1 MVTHLPN
8 GQPVVAMITWLGTTK
23 WVASTGVWQLHHLL
37 VVVMELPHQQP
48 HLLPTQLLVQ
58 LMPNIQL
65 GIKISTAMIS
75 SIHQNVTMMVVTA
88 VSKKDGTGIIIA
100 MNVHAKDGT
109 AQLMDLLQL
118 IGGVTGSV
126 MTHSTLLVACT

>member
-23 WVASTGVWQLHHLL
+23 WVASIGVWQLHHLP
-37 VVVMELPHQQP
+37 VVVMELPHQQL
-48 HLLPTQLLVQ
+48 HLLPPTQLLVQ

-75 SIHQNVTMMVVTA
+75 STHQNVTMMVVTA
-88 VSKKDGTGIIIA
+88 VSKKDGTGIVIA
-100 MNVHAKDGT
+100 MYAEFN
-109 AQLMDLLQL
+109 LLF
-118 IGGVTGSV
+118 G
-126 MTHSTLLVACT
+126 